1 MKIVWFRTP
10 KCAGRQIRG
19 KLERNKLYLSDQ
31 YPNEN
36 KVLCVRPEVDWK
48 RVRNLNPDFWDNAW
62 KFAVVRN
69 PWDRFISG
77 CQYIKQNYPGR
88 CKGIYN
94 MTLKEIAFNLP
105 TKRNSL
111 GEVHI
116 TRTLSSIITHKG
128 RLLVDHVIKLEELDD
143 GWGKVCDKIGVDIKL
158 EKSNTSERLPYKEY
172 FNDDQEF
179 INRVAEI
186 YAEDIERFGYTY
198 E

>member
-19 KLERNKLYLSDQ
+19 KLERAKLYLSDQ
-31 YPNEN
+31 YPNEK
-36 KVLCVRPEVDWK
+36 KVLCIRPETNWK
-48 RVRNLNPDFWDNAW
+48 RARKLNPDFWDSAW

-77 CQYIKQNYPGR
+77 CQYIKQKYPGR
-88 CKGIYN
+88 CKRIHK

-105 TKRNSL
+105 KQRNSL

-116 TRTLSSIITHKG
+116 ARTLSSILTYKDK
-128 RLLVDHVIKLEELDD
+128 LLVDHIIKLEDVDE
-143 GWGKVCDKIGVDIKL
+143 GWEEVCKRIGIDVKL
-158 EKSNTSERLPYKEY
+158 EKSNQSKRLPYKKY
-172 FNDDQEF
+172 FDGDQEF
-179 INRVAEI
+179 IDRIAEV